1 MIDVTNGDLLL
12 SRILYIGMAVSG
24 SIALTTPLL
33 GWDWKSGVAMGAL
46 TLGYFITLRISR
58 TRRDVAIQLNLLLT
72 WIALTCCDD
81 GFRGNGGSWLY
92 WTPFTLETLLLLS
105 PGWTR
110 RLWLATIPVS
120 LFLVNLTPW
129 APHFNGA
136 SDPAFSLF
144 HKAFDFAGALVVSF
158 WCVRFVQLQHQ
169 QVLSER
175 DLALERWKQAA
186 AVKSEFLSH
195 MSHEFRTPL
204 NAISGFTD
212 LLLQSKDHTAED
224 QENLQAIRIS
234 SELLVHL
241 VNDVLDL
248 SRMESGHL
256 SLAAEPFLPTECLA
270 HAHTTL
276 RGQAREK
283 NLDFRCRCDGEIPVL
298 TGDRVR
304 WCQILL
310 NLISNAIKY
319 TDSGSVD
326 VLLSWSMEPGETLG
340 RMTLSV
346 RDTGPGI
353 PADRRESIF
362 SRFERIDERD
372 PSGIKGSGLGLAIA
386 RNLARIMGGDIE
398 VESRPGEGSLFRAH
412 VRMPV
417 ASAPLPPEPVPE
429 AALPDLEGMHVLLC
443 DDTPMNV
450 RLASLVLDRLNATYD
465 IAEDGGQ
472 AMEHLNRR
480 AYDLVLLDLHM
491 PVLDGYQVAQ
501 AIRDVQGIVVSKQVP
516 ILALTADASE
526 ETRQRTLAAG
536 MDDFLAKPFRP
547 SELAHRA
554 RTLGMG

>member
-1 MIDVTNGDLLL
+1 VTNGDLLL

-33 GWDWKSGVAMGAL
+33 GWDWKSGATMGAL
-46 TLGYFITLRISR
+46 TLGYFVTLRITR
-58 TRRDVAIQLNLLLT
+58 TRRDLAIQLNLLLT

-92 WTPFTLETLLLLS
+92 WTPFTLETLLLMA
-105 PGWTR
+105 PGWNR
-110 RLWLATIPVS
+110 RLWLATIPLS

-129 APHFNGA
+129 TPHFNGA
-136 SDPAFSLF
+136 SDPFFGLF

-158 WCVRFVQLQHQ
+158 WCVRFVQMQHQ
-169 QVLSER
+169 TVLSER

-212 LLLQSKDHTAED
+212 LLLQTKGRSAED
-224 QENLQAIRIS
+224 QENLNAIRIS

-256 SLAAEPFLPTECLA
+256 SLAALPFLPTDCLA
-270 HAHTTL
+270 QAHTTL

-283 NLDFRCRCDGEIPVL
+283 NLDFRCRCEGEIPVL
-298 TGDRVR
+298 IGDRVR
-304 WCQILL
+304 WSQILL

-319 TDSGSVD
+319 TESGSVEA
-326 VLLSWSMEPGETLG
+326 LLSWSLLPGEEAG

-353 PADRRESIF
+353 PADRLESIF

-372 PSGIKGSGLGLAIA
+372 PSGTKGSGLGLAIA
-386 RNLARIMGGDIE
+386 RNLARNMGGDIE
-398 VESRPGEGSLFRAH
+398 VESRLGQGSLFRTH
-412 VRMPV
+412 VVMPV
-417 ASAPLPPEPVPE
+417 ANAPLPPPAP
-429 AALPDLEGMHVLLC
+429 ATALPDLQGMHVLLC

-472 AMEHLNRR
+472 AMERLHRR
-480 AYDLVLLDLHM
+480 AYDLILLDLHM

-501 AIRDVQGIVVSKQVP
+501 AIRDVQGVVVNKQVP